1 MEIIAFTKVKLPYGW
16 LGNMAAYPI
25 EYEGKEYR
33 TTEALFQALRFVDYP
48 DVQEKIR
55 EEKSP
60 MSAKMVAK
68 AHLHLLENS
77 AFQPRSS
84 QDIANMDFCLRE
96 KLRQH
101 PQLVPMLLET
111 GDRPIVEDCTSR
123 PNESGLFWGAQYK
136 DEQWSGS
143 NILGKL
149 WMRLRKELILQ
160 ASQEQERH
168 PKP

>member
-1 MEIIAFTKVKLPYGW
+1 MDIIAFTKVKLPFGW
-16 LGNMAAYPI
+16 LGNMAAYKI
-25 EYEGKEYR
+25 EYEGKEYK
-33 TTEALFQALRFVDYP
+33 TTEALFQALRFTNHP
-48 DVQEKIR
+48 DIQEQIR
-55 EEKSP
+55 LEKSP

-68 AHLHLLENS
+68 ANIELLKDSECE
-77 AFQPRSS
+77 PRSK

-101 PQLVPMLLET
+101 PELVQMLLDT
-111 GDRPIVEDCTSR
+111 GDSPIVEDCTSR

-136 DEQWSGS
+136 DGKWSGS

-149 WMRLRKELILQ
+149 WMRLRKELVLQ